1 MRKSRRNDFV
11 VVVSKDVE
19 VRKDKKEKMETKGGN
34 KRRGNEN
41 VMLVSEVVEVKK
53 RKQEKGLK
61 EKVKREEMKM

>member
-53 RKQEKGLK
+53 RK
-61 EKVKREEMKM
+61 